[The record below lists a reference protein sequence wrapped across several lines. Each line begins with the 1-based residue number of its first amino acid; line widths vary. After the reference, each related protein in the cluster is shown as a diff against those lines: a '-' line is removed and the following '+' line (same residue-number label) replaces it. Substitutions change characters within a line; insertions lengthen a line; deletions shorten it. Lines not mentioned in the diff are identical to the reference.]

1 MKQKTT
7 FVTIILVIALL
18 CLGIAYAV
26 ITGVNLEIT
35 GQVAATAAEGK
46 IDVKFT
52 DAQKGA
58 GSNGTVTAE
67 VNSSDPLKA
76 TFDVSGL
83 TTQGETATMI
93 YTIENQSTDI
103 AATLTKNEPTW
114 TNKDWYNVTCTLSG
128 TDLAK
133 NSADTTADTQ
143 TATVTVTLLK
153 TPVTAEDA
161 NAAKDTTVSI
171 TINAAPVANN

>member
-7 FVTIILVIALL
+7 FVTIVLVIALL

-26 ITGVNLEIT
+26 ISGVNLKIT
-35 GQVAATAAEGK
+35 GQVVATAAEGNVK
-46 IDVKFT
+46 VKFT
-52 DAQKGA
+52 KVEKGA
-58 GSNGTVTAE
+58 DSKGTVTTS
-67 VNSSDPLKA
+67 VGDGLTA

-83 TTQGETATMI
+83 TTQGDTATMI

-114 TNKDWYNVTCTLSG
+114 TNTDWYNVTCTLSG

-153 TPVTAEDA
+153 TPVTEADA